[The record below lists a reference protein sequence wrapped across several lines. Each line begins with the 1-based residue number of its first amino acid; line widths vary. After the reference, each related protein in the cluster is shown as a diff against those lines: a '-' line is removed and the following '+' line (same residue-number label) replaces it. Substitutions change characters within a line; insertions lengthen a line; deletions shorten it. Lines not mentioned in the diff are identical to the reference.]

1 MLNTY
6 YVTLVRSLTGLCV
19 KFRAPNEAV
28 VRQHCALYYGKLW
41 CSVYTERPS
50 EAVINPNKP
59 VILEEAEWE

>member
-6 YVTLVRSLTGLCV
+6 YVTLVRSLSGLCV
-19 KFRAPNEAV
+19 KFRAPSEAI

-50 EAVINPNKP
+50 R
-59 VILEEAEWE
+59 